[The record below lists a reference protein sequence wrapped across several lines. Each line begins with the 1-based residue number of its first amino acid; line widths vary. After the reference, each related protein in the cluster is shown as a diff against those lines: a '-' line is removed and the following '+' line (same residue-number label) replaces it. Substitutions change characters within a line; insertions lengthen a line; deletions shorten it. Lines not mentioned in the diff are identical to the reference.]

1 MQVWVKQ
8 KAQETWQFLSSS
20 PSPALYLFLWPS
32 VPVSLLK
39 EHTASLY
46 AVSVC
51 CCSLLYHA
59 SLPNLP
65 WSLFTSRFAQNGQWK
80 RRVLHLVT
88 SPFIFW
94 AVFTP
99 LPPYMK
105 SVDVEYRSWGVIS
118 YEKSPTSTTKHGP
131 WPGRQKTNRKEKLP
145 YLSLGE
151 DVCNTYAHPWFLPG
165 RAPRQPFSSSSIREP
180 CLLE

>member
-65 WSLFTSRFAQNGQWK
+65 WSLFTSRFAQNGQWI

-88 SPFIFW
+88 SSFIFG
-94 AVFTP
+94 
-99 LPPYMK
+99 L
-105 SVDVEYRSWGVIS
+105 S
-118 YEKSPTSTTKHGP
+118 SP
-131 WPGRQKTNRKEKLP
+131 
-145 YLSLGE
+145 LSLHTWNQWTWNIVLGAWSATKNHPHPPLNMAPDLE
-151 DVCNTYAHPWFLPG
+151 DKKLTERRNCLIWASGRTSVTPMHTPGFCQAERHDNHFLLL
-165 RAPRQPFSSSSIREP
+165 
-180 CLLE
+180 LLESHAC